1 MRWEKTRLPS
11 ALSQI
16 VNAPLNAVR
25 GTLQQVNDLVCYIPS
40 TLNLILTLKI
50 HYNRRRRWERGLVSI
65 YLTRVRWRMRPSTS
79 GLR

>member
-25 GTLQQVNDLVCYIPS
+25 GTLQQVYICIYIWPYLLGLGLYAVYRVIYIVILYILLYILY
-40 TLNLILTLKI
+40 TLFVLYTL
-50 HYNRRRRWERGLVSI
+50 YTE
-65 YLTRVRWRMRPSTS
+65 YT
-79 GLR
+79 